1 MRTLLIIRDP
11 SNGCTMFDG
20 VAVASVIIALLE
32 NIDLK
37 EEIQHV
43 LTFLWEEL
51 EFIETRKTAHR
62 CYKSMIL

>member
-1 MRTLLIIRDP
+1 
-11 SNGCTMFDG
+11 MFDG